1 MPLFSSRHGYKPKAS
16 DILIREDAPESFRLY
31 LLILMYP
38 YMGLKK
44 LRSIICKAAKEAPD
58 TNNWGENDF
67 MKSEIEQVLLDAQWY
82 QVYDAI
88 ELFVE
93 ALYSDQYPKFE
104 EELNDYFIEKGIG
117 WKLSDWQIEV
127 RGDADFEIALESARE
142 TLEKSNIHTS
152 ANEKKEAIRD
162 LSRRPNA
169 EITGSIQHSVA
180 ALECLCRKVTGEQ
193 TMTLGKLIKENPQIV
208 PQPLNDVVTKIFGF
222 ASIKGRHLQEGN
234 DPTYEEAELVV
245 HLSAAI
251 CTYLCKVELPTN
263 V

>member
-58 TNNWGENDF
+58 PNNWGENDF

-142 TLEKSNIHTS
+142 TLEN
-152 ANEKKEAIRD
+152 
-162 LSRRPNA
+162 
-169 EITGSIQHSVA
+169 
-180 ALECLCRKVTGEQ
+180 
-193 TMTLGKLIKENPQIV
+193 
-208 PQPLNDVVTKIFGF
+208 
-222 ASIKGRHLQEGN
+222 
-234 DPTYEEAELVV
+234 PTYPL
-245 HLSAAI
+245 LQMR
-251 CTYLCKVELPTN
+251 
-263 V
+263 